1 MHAAIRPARS
11 RHLFVIAL
19 AVLGLAGGLAAA
31 RPQPYASSD
40 FVFLTTVGRSIQTQA
55 MIATSNSVLNYAR
68 RRLGLNE
75 PASRLRPRVKA
86 TVATDRVIRITAEG
100 MSPYDASRKVTAI
113 TSGYLRLLAN
123 DQRPACQANSA
134 AEDRGLPCVRRAHDA
149 YVLGRPALLPHLP
162 LVAVGTETAGLG
174 LAAGLIVA
182 ALIVMFGA
190 AATPRR
196 HGASRRPFRVTWWY

>member
-40 FVFLTTVGRSIQTQA
+40 FVFLFKVGLSIQNQE
-55 MIATSNSVLNYAR
+55 MIATSNSVLNYALR
-68 RRLGLNE
+68 NLGLKE

-86 TVATDRVIRITAEG
+86 TVATGRVIRITAQG

-113 TSGYLRLLAN
+113 TNGYLRLLTN
-123 DQRPACQANSA
+123 EQRPTCQASSA
-134 AEDRGLPCVRRAHDA
+134 AEGRALPCVRRAHDA

-162 LVAVGTETAGLG
+162 LVAVGTESAGLG
-174 LAAGLIVA
+174 LAAGLIIA

-196 HGASRRPFRVTWWY
+196 HSARRRPFRVTWWY